1 MNRGQTPVSRLKWG
15 QTTVLAEVLKKRGL
29 TPVIALAM
37 VVTAAAHAQ
46 SYPSRTVRIVVP
58 LSAGGNVTIVTRA
71 LAQKLGEALGHQL
84 IVDNRPGGNGVIGA
98 EIVARSAPDGYTLLT
113 AANSFVALHGLVAK
127 VPYDPV
133 KDFAGVSLIATL
145 PQALVVHPSVPA
157 RSVKELIAL
166 ARARPEELVHAT
178 QGEASTGRIAAE
190 LFTQQTGAKFLH
202 VPYKG
207 GGPAMIDLVGGQVSL
222 MFATVSTALPHVN
235 SGRIRA
241 LGLTSRSR
249 SPAFPD
255 VPTIAEAGAPG
266 YEAVIWNVML
276 APAGTPMEIR
286 TRLHAE
292 IARAVAAPELRKQF
306 LAQGVE
312 LTASRSPEECSAFIA
327 AEFEK
332 HNRLWKSLGLSP
344 R

>member
-1 MNRGQTPVSRLKWG
+1 MTAQ
-15 QTTVLAEVLKKRGL
+15 KRGL
-29 TPVIALAM
+29 TPFL
-37 VVTAAAHAQ
+37 AAAAFAATIAGSADAQ
-46 SYPSRTVRIVVP
+46 TYPTRPVRIVVP
-58 LSAGGNVTIVTRA
+58 LSPGGNVTIVTRA
-71 LAQKLGEALGHQL
+71 LAQKMSEALGHQL

-98 EIVARSAPDGYTLLT
+98 EIVARSAPDGYTVLT

-133 KDFAGVSLIATL
+133 KDFSGISLIATL

-190 LFTQQTGAKFLH
+190 LFTQQTKARFLH

-222 MFATVSTALPHVN
+222 MFATVSTALPHVK

-241 LGLTSRSR
+241 LGLTSRER

-255 VPTIAEAGAPG
+255 VPTIAEAGVPG
-266 YEAVIWNVML
+266 YEALIWNVMI
-276 APAGTPMEIR
+276 APAGTPAEIR
-286 TRLHAE
+286 DRLHGE
-292 IARAVAAPELRKQF
+292 IVKAVKLPELRKQF

-312 LTASRSPEECSAFIA
+312 LTASRSPDECTAFIK
-327 AEFEK
+327 AELDK
-332 HNRLWKSLGLSP
+332 HNQLWKSLGLAP